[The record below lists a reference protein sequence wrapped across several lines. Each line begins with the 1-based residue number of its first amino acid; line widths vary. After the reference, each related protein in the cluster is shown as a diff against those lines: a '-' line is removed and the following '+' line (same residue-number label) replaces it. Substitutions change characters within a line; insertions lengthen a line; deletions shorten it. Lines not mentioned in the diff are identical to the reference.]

1 MRAIVCRAAE
11 IGTSLSRAVAGCSRL
26 GIVSSSSPGV
36 QGRALRVAA
45 PALTPAVA
53 AEVGRR
59 SGTAAELVLGL
70 RVASARVFCF
80 VEDVLGEPTAGV
92 EDFDADDAAVFP
104 VECDEPVDTVGCG
117 GLRGGAVRGTG
128 VVAEVDV
135 GRVRVGVVADP
146 HWVIVARRSATSCQ
160 YTTSDSRRFRQRI
173 ASFGVLPSSRL
184 RS

>member
-1 MRAIVCRAAE
+1 M
-11 IGTSLSRAVAGCSRL
+11 
-26 GIVSSSSPGV
+26 
-36 QGRALRVAA
+36 AA
-45 PALTPAVA
+45 PALSPAAA

-70 RVASARVFCF
+70 RVASACVFCF

-117 GLRGGAVRGTG
+117 GLRSGAVRGTG